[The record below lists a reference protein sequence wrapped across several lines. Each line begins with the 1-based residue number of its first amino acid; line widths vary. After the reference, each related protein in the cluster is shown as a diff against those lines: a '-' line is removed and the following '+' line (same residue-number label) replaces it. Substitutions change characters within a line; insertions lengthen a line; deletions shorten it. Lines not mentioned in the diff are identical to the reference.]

1 MKTNKY
7 ILIVF
12 SLILSNLLF
21 AANDEV
27 KLEASC
33 KQVVSVGERF
43 RVVYELNA
51 DGSGFRSPNF
61 PASLHKLSG
70 PNTST
75 SSSVQIIN
83 GNYQQSYI
91 QTYTFIVSA
100 SAEGEFKIP
109 PATVKVKGKT
119 IRSEAL
125 SVKVEKRTAGSTNTQ
140 QGHQSGGSTSGNLKD
155 DDVYLRTIVS
165 NTNPY
170 IGEQII
176 VTNRI
181 YTKVPI
187 SNLSLDKAPSFEGFW
202 SKSLTDDNSQLKQS
216 TQIINGE
223 EYIIADISKYA
234 LFPQKSGD
242 LNIEAANMQ
251 CVAQLKIEG
260 QRRRSRDPFESFFN
274 DPFFNHNVKNV
285 QVQLSSYPVKIKV
298 KPLPQEGKPDS
309 FTGAVGKFSFT
320 SSIDNDS
327 ISANDAIGITL
338 KLIGSGNLDLL
349 KAPSIKFPSDFETYE
364 PKVINNIRTSDRGV
378 SGSKKIEYLA
388 IVRNPGDFVI
398 EPIEFSYFN
407 PASKKYQTMTA
418 GPYSIHVTKGKGGS
432 QGISY
437 SSSAQ
442 EDIRFIGKDI
452 RHIKQGQTD
461 LKPMSAFLFG
471 TSTYYL
477 FLLMPILV
485 LIAVVLLY
493 RINEKR
499 RGDVKQMRTRKAN
512 KVARIKLQKAQK
524 LMNAGNDKEFY
535 DEIAQALW
543 GYIADKFH
551 IVQAEM
557 SIETVTDTLKQKGIA
572 DEVTHAFVNTLNNIE
587 FARFAPGDASGK
599 MKGVY
604 EESLSAITKA
614 EKALK

>member
-1 MKTNKY
+1 M
-7 ILIVF
+7 
-12 SLILSNLLF
+12 
-21 AANDEV
+21 
-27 KLEASC
+27 
-33 KQVVSVGERF
+33 
-43 RVVYELNA
+43 
-51 DGSGFRSPNF
+51 
-61 PASLHKLSG
+61 
-70 PNTST
+70 
-75 SSSVQIIN
+75 
-83 GNYQQSYI
+83 
-91 QTYTFIVSA
+91 
-100 SAEGEFKIP
+100 
-109 PATVKVKGKT
+109 
-119 IRSEAL
+119 
-125 SVKVEKRTAGSTNTQ
+125 
-140 QGHQSGGSTSGNLKD
+140 
-155 DDVYLRTIVS
+155 S

-223 EYIIADISKYA
+223 EYIVADISKYA

-260 QRRRSRDPFESFFN
+260 QKRRSRDPFESFFN

-349 KAPSIKFPSDFETYE
+349 KAPEIKFPSDFETYE
-364 PKVINNIRTSDRGV
+364 PKVINNIRTGDRGV

-398 EPIEFSYFN
+398 EPIKFSYFN

-418 GPYSIHVTKGKGGS
+418 GPYNIHVTKGKGGS

-452 RHIKQGQTD
+452 RHIKQGETD
-461 LKPMSAFLFG
+461 LKPISAFLFG

-485 LIAVVLLY
+485 LIAVVLLF

-512 KVARIKLQKAQK
+512 KVARNKLQKAQK
-524 LMNAGNDKEFY
+524 LMNQGNDKEFY

-557 SIETVTDTLKQKGIA
+557 SIETVTDTLKQKGID
-572 DEVTHAFVNTLNNIE
+572 DEVTNAFVNTLNNIE

-604 EESLSAITKA
+604 EESISAITKA